1 MGALESERLELQQ
14 KIDGIEAWLET
25 LESVLASLTNQVA
38 NLEKAVGKS
47 NPTPA
52 PLKKLTDLLTRKSL
66 SAIFTHLRLRR
77 VAALPFFQITYR
89 RRWVSHSAALCA
101 SRPSLTV

>member
-1 MGALESERLELQQ
+1 MGALESEQLELRQ
-14 KIDGIEAWLET
+14 KIEDVEAWLET

-52 PLKKLTDLLTRKSL
+52 PPKK
-66 SAIFTHLRLRR
+66 
-77 VAALPFFQITYR
+77 
-89 RRWVSHSAALCA
+89 
-101 SRPSLTV
+101 